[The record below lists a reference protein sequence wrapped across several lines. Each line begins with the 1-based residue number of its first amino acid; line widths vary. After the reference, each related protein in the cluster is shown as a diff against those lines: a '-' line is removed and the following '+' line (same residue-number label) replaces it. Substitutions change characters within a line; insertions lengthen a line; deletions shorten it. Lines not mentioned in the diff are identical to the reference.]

1 MSPGRSRADIGMWVV
16 IAAINLQAFA
26 SLMIFGWTTASP
38 RMQDDVLFTSISLI
52 LFVTGGLL
60 LFVGVFLMGPGSKSV
75 RKESDVLE
83 IATMRKKVT
92 IAELQRETNLPRE
105 TIERILRD
113 ALLNQRLSGYL
124 EDEEFVRDVSVSP
137 WKADMAWVNDD
148 D

>member
-1 MSPGRSRADIGMWVV
+1 MSPGRSLDEIGTWVV
-16 IAAINLQAFA
+16 IAAINLLAIGA
-26 SLMIFGWTTASP
+26 LMIFGWTTAYP
-38 RMQDDVLFTSISLI
+38 HMQDDVLFTSISLI

-60 LFVGVFLMGPGSKSV
+60 LVVGLFLMGPGSKGIREENS
-75 RKESDVLE
+75 VLE
-83 IATMRKKVT
+83 IAAMRKKVT
-92 IAELQRETNLPRE
+92 IAELQRETSLPRE

-124 EDEEFVRDVSVSP
+124 GDEEFVRDVSVSP

>member
-1 MSPGRSRADIGMWVV
+1 MSSGRSPDEIGMWVV

-26 SLMIFGWTTASP
+26 GLMILGWTTAYP
-38 RMQDDVLFTSISLI
+38 HMQDDVLFTSTSLI
-52 LFVTGGLL
+52 LLVTGGLL
-60 LFVGVFLMGPGSKSV
+60 LVVGLFLMGPGSKSV
-75 RKESDVLE
+75 REESNVLE
-83 IATMRKKVT
+83 IATMREKIT
-92 IAELQRETNLPRE
+92 ITELQRETNLPRE